1 MKKLF
6 YSAVE
11 MEYCNHNINCICC
24 VQIHYPHVLFNV
36 IFFQVYNLSICSLRY
51 SGYDSNLI
59 LRIVVNF
66 FFIFYFFRTD
76 LLFFFF
82 FFFFLFFSILIIIS
96 IYIVNDGALYEVEYL
111 CMFQMLCSYV
121 SFFLFRWP

>member
-11 MEYCNHNINCICC
+11 MEYCNHNISCIYC

-59 LRIVVNF
+59 LRIVVNLF
-66 FFIFYFFRTD
+66 LFSIF
-76 LLFFFF
+76 LGLINCFFFF
-82 FFFFLFFSILIIIS
+82 FFLFLFFSILIIIS
-96 IYIVNDGALYEVEYL
+96 IYFVNDGALYEVEYL